1 MRSIRHNDA
10 FYFLFAQTK
19 CTLFIS
25 CNQQTLGDVLWE
37 TISIAKPRCSGAIA
51 QGAHDSVAPT
61 ASPSKVTG
69 TRFIFHS
76 RNKKM
81 YFIHRFQPTITWR
94 HALGNN
100 FYRKTTLFGSNCT
113 RSARF
118 CCTNC
123 ISQGLT
129 ACMGMLM
136 TSHSPC
142 PVPNIMQLLKHTWF
156 SWHIFVNAFLYGEEA
171 VELSKY
177 QPAPCSWFQHTH

>member
-1 MRSIRHNDA
+1 MRSKRHNDA

-76 RNKKM
+76 RNKKC
-81 YFIHRFQPTITWR
+81 
-94 HALGNN
+94 
-100 FYRKTTLFGSNCT
+100 TLFIAFNQQSLGDMLWET
-113 RSARF
+113 
-118 CCTNC
+118 
-123 ISQGLT
+123 ISIAKPRCSGAIAHGAHDSVAPT
-129 ACMGMLM
+129 A
-136 TSHSPC
+136 SPR
-142 PVPNIMQLLKHTWF
+142 V
-156 SWHIFVNAFLYGEEA
+156 
-171 VELSKY
+171 
-177 QPAPCSWFQHTH
+177 